1 MLDLLRGELS
11 AHAAGSDGPGES
23 GDCDPDAQAA
33 LLEIK
38 DALIQ
43 NIPHEWLRR
52 FDAEGDSSQAF
63 GLDFARI
70 CAFAEDYQ
78 GEEQAMENCLVG
90 RQSAVGTW
98 AFTVTSL

>member
-52 FDAEGDSSQAF
+52 FDDEGDSSQAF
-63 GLDFARI
+63 GLDFAPFVLSQKTIREKSRPWTI
-70 CAFAEDYQ
+70 
-78 GEEQAMENCLVG
+78 V
-90 RQSAVGTW
+90 W
-98 AFTVTSL
+98 